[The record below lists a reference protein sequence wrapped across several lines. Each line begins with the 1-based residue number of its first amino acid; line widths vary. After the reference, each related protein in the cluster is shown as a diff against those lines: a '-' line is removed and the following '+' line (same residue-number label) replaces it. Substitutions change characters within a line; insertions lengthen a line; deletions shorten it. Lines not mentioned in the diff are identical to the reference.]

1 MVQQVT
7 DSELSLLW
15 LRLLLFFGFGPS
27 PVNFRELLQAVG
39 AAGGG
44 GGIYKL
50 NILIATAD
58 FYWHQVRRIVVEI
71 NNRFNTEILY
81 SKQVNINIDDMGKY
95 KIFFKKAGSLTSKS
109 LQENP
114 QTEN

>member
-1 MVQQVT
+1 MATVFWVW
-7 DSELSLLW
+7 SLACELAGTSAGCG
-15 LRLLLFFGFGPS
+15 R
-27 PVNFRELLQAVG
+27 
-39 AAGGG
+39 GGG

-50 NILIATAD
+50 NILIAKVA
-58 FYWHQVRRIVVEI
+58 FSWHQVRRIIVEI

>member
-1 MVQQVT
+1 MATVFWVW
-7 DSELSLLW
+7 SLACELAGTSAGCG
-15 LRLLLFFGFGPS
+15 RG
-27 PVNFRELLQAVG
+27 
-39 AAGGG
+39 GGG

-50 NILIATAD
+50 NILIAKVA
-58 FYWHQVRRIVVEI
+58 FSWHQVRRIIVEI